1 MDLHYRQSQ
10 KKFLWFWLA
19 FNTLNTLLLS
29 ANLARAET
37 IIAPID
43 NLPLQD
49 LTNFSFQNLVGPR
62 FEVDL
67 PDGTRCTSHDGTP
80 IAFNLYGGLS
90 ERTDTSKQFISSS
103 RTISGLGQGVA
114 VGAAITVPL
123 FSRNTRNC
131 DEAYSLTIANKKI
144 ELATLLHQEGLL
156 SDDDL
161 AKLLLQVKNVL
172 LAE

>member
-1 MDLHYRQSQ
+1 MDLHNRQAR
-10 KKFLWFWLA
+10 KKCLFFWLA
-19 FNTLNTLLLS
+19 CNVINTFLLS
-29 ANLARAET
+29 ANPAKAET

-49 LTNFSFQNLVGPR
+49 LSNFTFQNLVGPR

-67 PDGTRCTSHDGTP
+67 PDGTRCAIQDGTP

-90 ERTDTSKQFISSS
+90 ERSDES
-103 RTISGLGQGVA
+103 RQYTFSRKTINGVGQGVA

-161 AKLLLQVKNVL
+161 AELLNQVKKVL
-172 LAE
+172 LSK

>member
-1 MDLHYRQSQ
+1 MDLHYRQAR
-10 KKFLWFWLA
+10 KKFFFWLSC
-19 FNTLNTLLLS
+19 NVINTLLLS
-29 ANLARAET
+29 ANPANAET
-37 IIAPID
+37 IIAPVD

-67 PDGTRCTSHDGTP
+67 PDGTRCTSQDGTP

-90 ERTDTSKQFISSS
+90 ERSDESRQYTSS
-103 RTISGLGQGVA
+103 RSMINGVGQGVA

-161 AKLLLQVKNVL
+161 AKLLNQVKQVL
-172 LAE
+172 LSE

>member
-1 MDLHYRQSQ
+1 M
-10 KKFLWFWLA
+10 
-19 FNTLNTLLLS
+19 
-29 ANLARAET
+29 
-37 IIAPID
+37 
-43 NLPLQD
+43 
-49 LTNFSFQNLVGPR
+49 
-62 FEVDL
+62 DL
-67 PDGTRCTSHDGTP
+67 PDGTRCAIQDGTP

-90 ERTDTSKQFISSS
+90 ERSDESRQYTSS
-103 RTISGLGQGVA
+103 RSMIDGVGHGVA

-161 AKLLLQVKNVL
+161 AELLNQVKKVL
-172 LAE
+172 LSK

>member
-1 MDLHYRQSQ
+1 MDLHNRQGR
-10 KKFLWFWLA
+10 KKFLCFWLA
-19 FNTLNTLLLS
+19 CNAVNTLLLS
-29 ANLARAET
+29 ANPAKAET
-37 IIAPID
+37 IIAPVD
-43 NLPLQD
+43 DLPLQD
-49 LTNFSFQNLVGPR
+49 LSNFSFQNLVGPR

-67 PDGTRCTSHDGTP
+67 PDGTRCASQDGTP

-90 ERTDTSKQFISSS
+90 ERSDESKQNTSSMT
-103 RTISGLGQGVA
+103 TINGVGQGVA

-161 AKLLLQVKNVL
+161 AMLLNQVKQVL
-172 LAE
+172 LSK